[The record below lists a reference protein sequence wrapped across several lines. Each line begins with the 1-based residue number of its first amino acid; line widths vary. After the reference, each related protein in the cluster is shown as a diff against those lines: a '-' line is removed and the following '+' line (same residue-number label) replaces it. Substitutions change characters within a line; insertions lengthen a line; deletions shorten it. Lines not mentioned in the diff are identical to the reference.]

1 VAVQIAFALY
11 PLCLAAL
18 ALLWVARMRPPNRAV
33 WLVEAA
39 AAATIAAFAFLAG
52 PWAFTSYYLRYAV
65 PVLFVLAAAYSRARL
80 KTTRR
85 RRLMLSIP
93 VLVVFAGLN
102 AGAWMSHFAPPE
114 AFNVPFPLAAGE
126 YYVLQ
131 GGNSAVTN
139 SFHAASGSALALD
152 IVRLNALGN
161 RANGVAPRALVDYKI
176 FGDTVYSP
184 CEGAILARHDGLP
197 DRVPGEARRSEGS
210 GNHVIVKCGDVEILL
225 AHLRRASVLVSAG
238 DAVGIGQAIGK
249 VGNSGYSM
257 EPHLHIGAKR
267 GGREVGLLFDN
278 RQLSVNSIVIGI
290 GR

>member
-1 VAVQIAFALY
+1 MAVQIAFALY

-18 ALLWVARMRPPNRAV
+18 ALVWVARMRPPSRAV

-39 AAATIAAFAFLAG
+39 AAASIAAFAFLAG

-65 PVLFVLAAAYSRARL
+65 PVLFVLAAVYSWARL
-80 KTTRR
+80 KPSRR
-85 RRLMLSIP
+85 RRLALSI
-93 VLVVFAGLN
+93 VVVVVFAVLN
-102 AGAWMSHFAPPE
+102 TGAWMSHFAPAE

-139 SFHAASGSALALD
+139 PFHAASGSALALD
-152 IVRLNALGN
+152 IVRLNAVGN
-161 RANGVAPRALVDYKI
+161 RATGVAPRALADYKI

-184 CEGAILARHDGLP
+184 CEGTILARQDGLP
-197 DRVPGEARRSEGS
+197 DRRPGEARLSEGS

-238 DAVGIGQAIGK
+238 DAVGVGQAIGK

-267 GGREVGLLFDN
+267 GGREAGLLFDN

>member
-1 VAVQIAFALY
+1 VALQIAFALY

-18 ALLWVARMRPPNRAV
+18 ALVWVASMRPPSRAV

-39 AAATIAAFAFLAG
+39 AAASVAAFAFLGG
-52 PWAFTSYYLRYAV
+52 PWAFTSYYLRYAA
-65 PVLFVLAAAYSRARL
+65 PALFVAAAAYSWPHL
-80 KTTRR
+80 KPSRR
-85 RRLMLSIP
+85 RRLALSIP
-93 VLVVFAGLN
+93 VLVVFEVLN
-102 AGAWMSHFAPPE
+102 AGVWMSHFAPAE
-114 AFNVPFPLAAGE
+114 AFNVPFPLAAGK

-131 GGNSAVTN
+131 GGNSVVTN

-161 RANGVAPRALVDYKI
+161 RAKGVAPRALEDYEI

-184 CEGAILARHDGLP
+184 CEGTILARHDGRP
-197 DRVPGEARRSEGS
+197 DRLPGQAVPAEGS

-238 DAVGIGQAIGK
+238 DAVGVGQAIGK

-257 EPHLHIGAKR
+257 EPHLHIGAQR
-267 GGREVGLLFDN
+267 VGRDAGLLFDN
-278 RQLSVNSIVIGI
+278 RQLSVNSVII
-290 GR
+290 GVGR